1 MLISGLYAC
10 VPDVWSCK
18 VTQKVEAV
26 LPVWGLFDM
35 TMAPG

>member
-26 LPVWGLFDM
+26 LPVWGAL
-35 TMAPG
+35 